1 VNAPPVTVADLT
13 PRQLSVV
20 ALVAKALPDKR
31 IAGELGIEVETV
43 REHLERIARKLD
55 LDPTCHIRMQIAFWF
70 RAQAPISLGRVVPHH
85 QSVES

>member
-1 VNAPPVTVADLT
+1 MKITVADLT

-70 RAQAPISLGRVVPHH
+70 RAQAPISLGRVVPHRH
-85 QSVES
+85 ASER